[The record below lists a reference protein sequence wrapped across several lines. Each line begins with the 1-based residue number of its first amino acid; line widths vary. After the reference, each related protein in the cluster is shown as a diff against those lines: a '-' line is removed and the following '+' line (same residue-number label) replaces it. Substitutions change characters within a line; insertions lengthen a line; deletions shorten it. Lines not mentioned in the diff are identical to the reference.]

1 MKKMSKMERIFCGL
15 ACVVIVVLAI
25 GILLICFQNKQ
36 EEEEYAKRRTELIEA
51 YQKGT
56 GDERLTAALSLS
68 FGNSYEVLKAE
79 YTDNEATVVLHAVEE
94 STDEVAIRDYARD
107 TVTLMSWVFGIPDVD
122 KLSVTFRHTFLDTGG
137 NEIQADAF
145 IIGISRENT
154 TDINYENFLDM
165 VWNDPSRLTDRAD
178 GYLITP
184 ALRE

>member
-68 FGNSYEVLKAE
+68 FGSSYEVLKAE

-107 TVTLMSWVFGIPDVD
+107 TVTLMSWVFGMGTTIILSLFLRDVSCV
-122 KLSVTFRHTFLDTGG
+122 KGG
-137 NEIQADAF
+137 PLARAGGPRLFMREERLCPHNCPQSPEICPEILLNSARR
-145 IIGISRENT
+145 I
-154 TDINYENFLDM
+154 YEKTRQKTL
-165 VWNDPSRLTDRAD
+165 
-178 GYLITP
+178 
-184 ALRE
+184 